1 MKHILIF
8 TIATVLFAGACGGAA
23 SNSASNSANANAANK
38 ESDAPPSL
46 TVAPS
51 EAADALY
58 AAALKGEC
66 TTVGEMLTEEMKK
79 SVGSVDT
86 YCKSLTGD
94 GKIVS
99 AKAVGASASSDNAA
113 VSVQVTYKPEQKAE
127 AVKPADKKNEANA
140 NTANAN
146 SETVAVAPPAE
157 APAKTELKEV
167 HLKKVGEK
175 WLIDVSPKPAAPVK
189 TTASPAKPA

>member
-1 MKHILIF
+1 MKQLLIF
-8 TIATVLFAGACGGAA
+8 TIATVIFTGACGGAA
-23 SNSASNSANANAANK
+23 SNSGSSAANANAANK
-38 ESDAPPSL
+38 AADVPPSL

-51 EAADALY
+51 DAADALY

-66 TTVGEMLTEEMKK
+66 TAVGEMLTDEMKK

-86 YCKSLTGD
+86 YCKSLTVNGT
-94 GKIVS
+94 VET
-99 AKAVGASASSDNAA
+99 AKAVGASASSESAA
-113 VSVQVTYKPEQKAE
+113 VSVQVTYKAE
-127 AVKPADKKNEANA
+127 AAPEPSPKKAADNS

-146 SETVAVAPPAE
+146 AETAPVEQAAPTPT

-175 WLIDVSPKPAAPVK
+175 WLVDVSPKPAAPAK
-189 TTASPAKPA
+189 PAASPAKPA